1 MKFTLE
7 LEPGAT
13 YATLARRLQSI
24 AIQLALGENRKPEHP
39 EEINIREC
47 GEIVG
52 RWSITK

>member
-13 YATLARRLQSI
+13 YELLARRLREISER
-24 AIQLALGENRKPEHP
+24 LAGVNMKPEHG

-47 GEIVG
+47 GEIVA
-52 RWSITK
+52 RYRIEK